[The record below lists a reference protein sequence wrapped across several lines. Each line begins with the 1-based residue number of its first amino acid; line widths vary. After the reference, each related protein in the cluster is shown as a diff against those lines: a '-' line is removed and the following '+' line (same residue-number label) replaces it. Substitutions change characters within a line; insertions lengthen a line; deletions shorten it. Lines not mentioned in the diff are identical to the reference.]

1 MQVDVE
7 KLPKSTIKLTV
18 TVPFA
23 KVDEAFLE
31 VKKAFC
37 EQIEVPG
44 FRKGHAPKEIAE
56 AKIDEGKLNGEVI
69 NQLLP
74 KSYSAAISEHH
85 IHAISSPK
93 IFLKQFEKGKDF
105 IFEAEVATLPEVRI
119 GDYRRRLEARGGR
132 LDEGNGAKKVIYGPD
147 GKAIGGGE
155 EEEGAKIEKLFEALL
170 ESSEVEIS
178 PILVEQEVDR
188 MMARL
193 VDQLNGLGLT
203 VERYLA
209 SQGKTGDALRKE
221 YFDKSEKDLK
231 LEFVLGR
238 LIADEKISVSDQEV
252 SDFIKAA
259 PDEKTRLELEVEAKK
274 RYIRAMLAKQ
284 KLIRKLIGEI
294 E

>member
-1 MQVDVE
+1 MQINIE

-18 TVPFA
+18 TIPSS
-23 KVDEAFLE
+23 KVDEVFLE

-44 FRKGHAPKEIAE
+44 FRKGNAPNELAE

-69 NQLLP
+69 NQILP

-85 IHAISSPK
+85 IQAISSPK

-105 IFEAEVATLPEVRI
+105 IFEAEVATLPEVKI
-119 GDYRRRLEARGGR
+119 NDLRLKIKE
-132 LDEGNGAKKVIYGPD
+132 KVGQVSKVVYGPD
-147 GKAIGGGE
+147 GKPTDGKEGKE
-155 EEEGAKIEKLFEALL
+155 EEEVKIEKLFEALL
-170 ESSEVEIS
+170 ESSEVEVS
-178 PILVEQEVDR
+178 PILVDQEVDR

-209 SQGKTGDALRKE
+209 SQGRTKDALRKE

-231 LEFVLGR
+231 LEFILGK
-238 LIADEKISVSDQEV
+238 LISDEKIDVSDQEI

-259 PDEKTRLELEVEAKK
+259 PDEKARRELEKEEKK
-274 RYIRAMLAKQ
+274 RYIKAVLAKQ
-284 KLIRKLIGEI
+284 KLIRNLLE
-294 E
+294 EA